1 MPVIGQL
8 PTTNVGLSACREEAE
23 LSKDFSS
30 NKSGVEADV
39 LQKAP

>member
-1 MPVIGQL
+1 MSVMWQL
-8 PTTNVGLSACREEAE
+8 PDKCRPVGLPRRGRD
-23 LSKDFSS
+23 SKDFSS